1 MLLIINC
8 STHAI
13 RNDHCWSARR
23 SSQCA
28 IEGLPGNHLIACTQ
42 KDTYIRPNRQQRMSM
57 EEVKRFL
64 LTIRDNKPL
73 YDKVASVATASE
85 IASIAS
91 TMGFEFTATE
101 LKSIPNQTVEGVRIK
116 SQDTTP
122 SYNFGEGGK

>member
-1 MLLIINC
+1 
-8 STHAI
+8 
-13 RNDHCWSARR
+13 
-23 SSQCA
+23 
-28 IEGLPGNHLIACTQ
+28 
-42 KDTYIRPNRQQRMSM
+42 MSM

-91 TMGFEFTATE
+91 TMGFGFTAAE

-122 SYNFGEGGK
+122 SYNFGEGGN